1 MSDIL
6 FKDVYFK
13 DVYGEEHY
21 KYIIERERKINC
33 LTEQDFYPPE
43 DNRVLKSYV
52 QDIYGG
58 DNFSDY
64 CRYIFSVLDE
74 EEYYD

>member
-1 MSDIL
+1 MSNVL
-6 FKDVYFK
+6 FKDICKEYN
-13 DVYGEEHY
+13 H
-21 KYIIERERKINC
+21 KYTKVNKNC
-33 LTEQDFYPPE
+33 LTEEDFYPPE
-43 DNRVLKSYV
+43 DDRILKSYV

-64 CRYIFSVLDE
+64 CRYIYSVLDE

>member
-1 MSDIL
+1 MSNTL
-6 FKDVYFK
+6 FKDI
-13 DVYGEEHY
+13 YGEEHY
-21 KYIIERERKINC
+21 KYIIERQRKRNC

-43 DNRVLKSYV
+43 DNRVLESYV

-64 CRYIFSVLDE
+64 CSYIFDVLDE

>member
-1 MSDIL
+1 MSNVL
-6 FKDVYFK
+6 FKDICKEHKHKYAKANK
-13 DVYGEEHY
+13 D
-21 KYIIERERKINC
+21 C
-33 LTEQDFYPPE
+33 LTEEDFYPPE
-43 DNRVLKSYV
+43 DNRTLKSNV

-64 CRYIFSVLDE
+64 CRYIFGVLDE